1 VQLDFITKMIYYFAN
16 CIIKDKALISKSEQI
31 LQDALE
37 LPPVER
43 AELAENLLASF
54 LLPLDKNIDALWAQ
68 EAEYLIDAY
77 EDGLIKSISAKKV
90 FDKLTSPN
98 Q

>member
-1 VQLDFITKMIYYFAN
+1 M
-16 CIIKDKALISKSEQI
+16 ISKTEQI

-43 AELAENLLASF
+43 AELAESLLASF
-54 LLPLDKNIDALWAQ
+54 LLPLDKDIDALWAQ
-68 EAEYLIDAY
+68 ETEDRIDAY
-77 EDGLIKSISAKKV
+77 EEGRIKSVSAKKV
-90 FDKLTSPN
+90 FNKLTSSN

>member
-1 VQLDFITKMIYYFAN
+1 M
-16 CIIKDKALISKSEQI
+16 ISKTAQI

-54 LLPLDKNIDALWAQ
+54 LLPLDKNIDALWVQ
-68 EAEYLIDAY
+68 EAEDRIDAY
-77 EDGLIKSISAKKV
+77 EEGLIKPVSAKKA
-90 FDKLTSPN
+90 FDKLTSSN
-98 Q
+98 QK

>member
-1 VQLDFITKMIYYFAN
+1 MIYYYAKP
-16 CIIKDKALISKSEQI
+16 IIKGKIVISKTEQI

-68 EAEYLIDAY
+68 EAEDRIEAY
-77 EDGLIKSISAKKV
+77 EEGHINSISAKKV
-90 FDKLTSPN
+90 FDKLSSPN

>member
-1 VQLDFITKMIYYFAN
+1 
-16 CIIKDKALISKSEQI
+16 LISKTEQI
-31 LQDALE
+31 LQDALN

-54 LLPLDKNIDALWAQ
+54 LLPLDKDIDELWAQ
-68 EAEYLIDAY
+68 EAEDRIDAY
-77 EDGLIKSISAKKV
+77 EEGRIKSVSAKKV
-90 FDKLTSPN
+90 FEKLTSPN

>member
-1 VQLDFITKMIYYFAN
+1 
-16 CIIKDKALISKSEQI
+16 LISKTEQI

-43 AELAENLLASF
+43 AELAENLLTSF
-54 LLPLDKNIDALWAQ
+54 LLPLNKKIDALWAE
-68 EAEYLIDAY
+68 EAEERIDAF
-77 EDGLIKSISAKKV
+77 ESGHINSISAKKV
-90 FDKLTSPN
+90 FDKITSPN

>member
-1 VQLDFITKMIYYFAN
+1 
-16 CIIKDKALISKSEQI
+16 LISKTEQI
-31 LQDALE
+31 LQEALE

-54 LLPLDKNIDALWAQ
+54 LLPLDKDIDAIWAQ
-68 EAEYLIDAY
+68 EAEDRIDAY
-77 EDGLIKSISAKKV
+77 EEGLITSISVKKV
-90 FDKLTSPN
+90 FDKLASLN

>member
-1 VQLDFITKMIYYFAN
+1 
-16 CIIKDKALISKSEQI
+16 LISKTEQI

-43 AELAENLLASF
+43 AELAESLLASF
-54 LLPLDKNIDALWAQ
+54 LLPLDKDIDALWAQ
-68 EAEYLIDAY
+68 ETEDRIDAY
-77 EDGLIKSISAKKV
+77 EEGRIKSVSAKKV
-90 FDKLTSPN
+90 FNKLTSSN